1 MYRIHVRDHFDAAHY
16 LRGYQGRCEAL
27 HGHRWEV
34 VVALE
39 TARLNEIDLGYDF
52 TELKRVLEEQVLARL
67 DHRCLND
74 VPPFDQINA
83 STENLARV
91 IYGWLAEGL
100 GAVLGPPRDAV
111 PSRVQSEAAGPSKDE
126 APVRLAYVEV
136 YESPDSWVRYTPG
149 GEP

>member
-39 TARLNEIDLGYDF
+39 STRLNELGLAYDF
-52 TELKRVLEEQVLARL
+52 TDLKRLLQEKVLSRL

-74 VPPFDQINA
+74 IPPFDRINA

-91 IYGWLAEGL
+91 IFGWLQEAL
-100 GAVLGPPRDAV
+100 DV
-111 PSRVQSEAAGPSKDE
+111 PS
-126 APVRLAYVEV
+126 VRLAYVEV
-136 YESPDSWVRYTPG
+136 YESPDSWVRYSPEG
-149 GEP
+149 GS

>member
-1 MYRIHVRDHFDAAHY
+1 MEVPLYRIHVREHFDAAHY

-27 HGHRWEV
+27 HGHRYEV

-39 TARLNEIDLGYDF
+39 TDRLDEIDLAYDF
-52 TELKRVLEEQVLARL
+52 TRLKGLLRERVLGRL

-74 VPPFDQINA
+74 IVPFDRINA

-91 IYGWLAEGL
+91 IYAWVREGL
-100 GAVLGPPRDAV
+100 ED
-111 PSRVQSEAAGPSKDE
+111 

-136 YESPDSWVRYTPG
+136 YESPDSWVRYTP
-149 GEP
+149 EEER

>member
-1 MYRIHVRDHFDAAHY
+1 VYRVHVRGHFDSAHY

-39 TARLNEIDLGYDF
+39 TGQLNEIDLGYDF
-52 TELKRVLEEQVLARL
+52 TQLKRILKEEVLGRL
-67 DHRCLND
+67 DHRCVND
-74 VPPFDQINA
+74 VPPFDRINA

-91 IYGWLAEGL
+91 LYGWLQEAL
-100 GAVLGPPRDAV
+100 GD
-111 PSRVQSEAAGPSKDE
+111 

-136 YESPDSWVRYTPG
+136 YESPDSWVRYTPEEG
-149 GEP
+149 L

>member
-16 LRGYQGRCEAL
+16 LRGYQGRCESL

-39 TARLNEIDLGYDF
+39 TAQLDEIDLGYDF
-52 TELKRVLEEQVLARL
+52 TQLKQVLKAQVLARL
-67 DHRCLND
+67 DHHCLND

-91 IYGWLAEGL
+91 IYGWLQQAL
-100 GAVLGPPRDAV
+100 A
-111 PSRVQSEAAGPSKDE
+111 E
-126 APVRLAYVEV
+126 APVHLSYVEV
-136 YESPDSWVRYTPG
+136 YESPDSWVRYTP
-149 GEP
+149 EEDR

>member
-1 MYRIHVRDHFDAAHY
+1 VYRIHVRDHFDAAHY

-39 TARLNEIDLGYDF
+39 TQQLNEIDLGYDF
-52 TELKRVLEEQVLARL
+52 TQLKRILKDDVLARL
-67 DHRCLND
+67 DHHCVND

-91 IYGWLAEGL
+91 LYGWLGQAL
-100 GAVLGPPRDAV
+100 G
-111 PSRVQSEAAGPSKDE
+111 E
-126 APVRLAYVEV
+126 APVRLVYVEV
-136 YESPDSWVRYTPG
+136 YESPDSWVRYTP
-149 GEP
+149 EEEQ

>member
-39 TARLNEIDLGYDF
+39 SDRLNEIDLAYDF
-52 TELKRVLEEQVLARL
+52 TDLKRLLRENVLSRL

-74 VPPFDQINA
+74 VPPFDRINA
-83 STENLARV
+83 TTENLARV
-91 IYGWLAEGL
+91 IFGWLQEAL
-100 GAVLGPPRDAV
+100 DT
-111 PSRVQSEAAGPSKDE
+111 PSVH
-126 APVRLAYVEV
+126 LAYVEV
-136 YESPDSWVRYTPG
+136 YESPDSWVRYRPEEG
-149 GEP
+149 A

>member
-34 VVALE
+34 IVALE
-39 TARLNEIDLGYDF
+39 TEQLNEIDLGYDF
-52 TELKRVLEEQVLARL
+52 TVLKHVLHEQVLGRL

-83 STENLARV
+83 STENLART
-91 IYGWLAEGL
+91 IYGWL
-100 GAVLGPPRDAV
+100 RDAL
-111 PSRVQSEAAGPSKDE
+111 AGE
-126 APVRLAYVEV
+126 PVRVAYVEV
-136 YESPDSWVRYTPG
+136 YESPDTWVRYTP
-149 GEP
+149 EEDR

>member
-16 LRGYQGRCEAL
+16 LRGYQGKCEAL

-39 TARLNEIDLGYDF
+39 TDRLNEIDLGYDF
-52 TELKRVLEEQVLARL
+52 THLKRILKEQVLSRL
-67 DHRCLND
+67 DHHCIND
-74 VPPFDQINA
+74 VAPFDRINA

-91 IYGWLAEGL
+91 LHGWVSAAL
-100 GAVLGPPRDAV
+100 GN
-111 PSRVQSEAAGPSKDE
+111 

-136 YESPDSWVRYTPG
+136 FESPDSWVRYMPEEG
-149 GEP
+149 Q

>member
-1 MYRIHVRDHFDAAHY
+1 MYRVHVRDHFDAAHY
-16 LRGYQGRCEAL
+16 LRGYQGRCEVL

-39 TARLNEIDLGYDF
+39 SDRLNELDLAYDF
-52 TELKRVLEEQVLARL
+52 TSLKRLLREKVLSRL

-91 IYGWLAEGL
+91 IFGWLQEAL
-100 GAVLGPPRDAV
+100 DA
-111 PSRVQSEAAGPSKDE
+111 PSVH
-126 APVRLAYVEV
+126 LTYVEV
-136 YESPDSWVRYTPG
+136 YESPDSWVRYSPEG
-149 GEP
+149 GA